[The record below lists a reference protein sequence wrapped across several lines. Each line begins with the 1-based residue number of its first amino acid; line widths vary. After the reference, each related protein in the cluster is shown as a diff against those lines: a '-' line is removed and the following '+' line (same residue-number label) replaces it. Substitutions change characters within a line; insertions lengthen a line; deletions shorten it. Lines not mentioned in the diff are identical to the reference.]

1 MFVPKGCLNIME
13 KQLVF
18 VFVFKSLFFDGTL
31 LKSVIRTFY
40 FCYVILLFPNFSN
53 SDIYYN
59 ITIMNIVIYVCE
71 LSAYVTM
78 SVFRVS
84 VRPCKVKVIITASDP
99 IHRPGP
105 DPEDASPP
113 IMLTKSSTRS
123 FCSTEFAHCCSP
135 APRLGFF
142 THQVAAMMI
151 GSTRSCVPAVFS
163 SPLRPILALMMF
175 SKLKWL
181 N

>member
-1 MFVPKGCLNIME
+1 ME

-40 FCYVILLFPNFSN
+40 FCYAILLFPNFSN
-53 SDIYYN
+53 LDIYYN

-84 VRPCKVKVIITASDP
+84 VRPCKVKVIITNQERMPQTPFIDLVLTLRTLPLPSCSQRAALVHSAPPSLPIAAVQLPAS
-99 IHRPGP
+99 
-105 DPEDASPP
+105 AS
-113 IMLTKSSTRS
+113 
-123 FCSTEFAHCCSP
+123 
-135 APRLGFF
+135 
-142 THQVAAMMI
+142 
-151 GSTRSCVPAVFS
+151 
-163 SPLRPILALMMF
+163 LRIR
-175 SKLKWL
+175 
-181 N
+181 